1 MADELSELD
10 ALIESDVLEA
20 LGEKVP
26 EDSSLEIDGITIE
39 DIEPEADLSVEDEL
53 SEINDEE
60 SVTPEEPLVNET
72 NVEEEIPDTS
82 NSELDEILIE
92 NLEEPRE
99 EIETTPIEKKT
110 ETTVNSNDLAS
121 LLSQLL
127 NNKTIEITI
136 KIKD

>member
-39 DIEPEADLSVEDEL
+39 DTEPEVDLSVEDEL

-60 SVTPEEPLVNET
+60 SVTPEEPLENDT
-72 NVEEEIPDTS
+72 IVEEEIPDTS

-92 NLEEPRE
+92 NLEERSE
-99 EIETTPIEKKT
+99 EIETAPIEEKT
-110 ETTVNSNDLAS
+110 ETTVSSNDLAS

>member
-39 DIEPEADLSVEDEL
+39 DTEPEVDLSVEDEL

-60 SVTPEEPLVNET
+60 SVTPEEPLENDT
-72 NVEEEIPDTS
+72 IVEEEIPDTS

-92 NLEEPRE
+92 NLEEPSE
-99 EIETTPIEKKT
+99 EIKTAPIEEKT
-110 ETTVNSNDLAS
+110 ETTVSSNDLAS